1 MKINKPRTK
10 PIIGL
15 IIFASIAVLVSLAG
29 LIIFI
34 IDRSN
39 LFISILVYIFAS
51 LFIVGGLV
59 VVLEQLGR
67 YVEVKEDKLI
77 YRNFLKKSVIP
88 TSKIKKV
95 SLNQGVYEVYIGK
108 KKFCT
113 FPSRVDGAAEIIIAL
128 ARQGVEIDEK

>member
-1 MKINKPRTK
+1 MKVNKPRTK
-10 PIIGL
+10 PITGL

-39 LFISILVYIFAS
+39 LSISILVYIFAS
-51 LFIVGGLV
+51 MFIVGGLV
-59 VVLEQLGR
+59 VILEQLGR

-77 YRNFLKKSVIP
+77 YRNFLKKSVIS

-128 ARQGVEIDEK
+128 SRQGVEIEEK

>member
-1 MKINKPRTK
+1 MKINKPHTK
-10 PIIGL
+10 PIYGL
-15 IIFASIAVLVSLAG
+15 VIFASIGVLVSIAG

-51 LFIVGGLV
+51 LFIIGGLV

-128 ARQGVEIDEK
+128 SRQGVEIDEK